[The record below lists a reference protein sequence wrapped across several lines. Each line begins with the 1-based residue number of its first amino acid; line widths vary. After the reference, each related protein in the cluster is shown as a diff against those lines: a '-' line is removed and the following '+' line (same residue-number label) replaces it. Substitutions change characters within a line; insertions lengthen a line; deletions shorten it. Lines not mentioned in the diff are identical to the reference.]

1 MGYLAWR
8 VNGSRA
14 RKAKILALDPLTLQ
28 SWVTPAY
35 SQRSLRG
42 WFAGSRPRAGKKR
55 RCTLL
60 AALRAALG
68 RSRAAW
74 GCVSLHSLG
83 ASEVFRAVFS
93 HPAASGGGAGGGL
106 GVRFVFTWP
115 WGVAGVGRDVACF
128 GLLDC

>member
-8 VNGSRA
+8 VNRSRA

-35 SQRSLRG
+35 SQRSLRE

-83 ASEVFRAVFS
+83 ASEVFRAAFS
-93 HPAASGGGAGGGL
+93 HRPALNGESVGAAGKLRVSCGWVLLPSDTSLRLAS
-106 GVRFVFTWP
+106 R
-115 WGVAGVGRDVACF
+115 RY
-128 GLLDC
+128 